1 MSIIVNN
8 KTSDYII
15 TFAVFHEISFIHI
28 INFLDIKWETFI
40 ILRILKYLLP
50 TYYNK
55 LKRFI
60 NRNIKQDIEKYKNT
74 LFDIN

>member
-1 MSIIVNN
+1 MSIAVTDKI
-8 KTSDYII
+8 SDYII

-28 INFLDIKWETFI
+28 INFLDIKWE
-40 ILRILKYLLP
+40 ILIVLKILKYLLP